1 MPVSGD
7 TAVVG
12 SQSTANI
19 NGLAT
24 AADIAVLVVTDAYTG
39 DIGANGDP
47 LIFIDAGG
55 QTMEVRYE
63 GRGRIWIAN
72 DNSNVVFDDFK
83 VNTTNK
89 ATDAVNIDGTTTSLW
104 ALSGYINIT
113 DTVVTIQLDWVRN
126 AASDVI
132 LDLTSAATVTTI
144 RGQGGVVTS
153 AADVA
158 NLILK
163 GGGTATFTQG
173 DIAASGVLELDHS
186 TLIYNTSGGTIGS
199 SGTIDV
205 WNGGRLDLTKSGNS
219 RTLDPGAG
227 GIIVHSGGV
236 IDGRGIENSI
246 TVSNPPILKGK
257 GASIKPG
264 GLGGTPIVFD

>member
-1 MPVSGD
+1 M
-7 TAVVG
+7 VG
-12 SQSTANI
+12 SQSTDNI

-72 DNSNVVFDDFK
+72 DNANVVFDDFK

-89 ATDAVNIDGTTTSLW
+89 ATDAVNIDGTTTNLW
-104 ALSGYINIT
+104 MLSGFCNIT
-113 DTVVTIQLDWVRN
+113 DTVTTIQLDWVRN
-126 AASDVI
+126 AVSDVI
-132 LDLTSAATVTTI
+132 LAITAAATVTTI

-158 NLILK
+158 TLNVK
-163 GGGTATFTQG
+163 GGNTTTFTQG
-173 DIAASGVLELDHS
+173 DVVTLELDHS
-186 TLIYNTSGGTIGS
+186 TLVYNTSGGSIGS
-199 SGTIDV
+199 AGTIDV
-205 WNGGRLDLTKSGNS
+205 WNGGRLDLTQSGNS
-219 RTLDPGAG
+219 RTLAPAAG
-227 GIIVHSGGV
+227 GTIIHSGGT